1 MKKTKEKGITLIA
14 LIITIIVLLILAGVS
29 LNMIM
34 GDNGIL
40 KQAKTATVKQ
50 KFAKYKEELELG
62 MYGKITVAGEPLK
75 NYIQSITSEDID
87 NFVVINGELAY
98 IGNNEEEKTISDS
111 LGVNSSMSGNNESAV
126 KDIQN
131 IINKVIPIKDS
142 VEVPNDDTEIASAE
156 LVGTRLYDKNSLNG
170 DRWKIVIDYNDFNQ
184 EIGRYGSGYYLL
196 KSGENYTIN
205 GESLSFSK
213 DFIIDYKNGTMIG
226 LTDKAIEWSLN
237 STLAVNDGL
246 VLNIDPTNLADG
258 NWTGITKHGDVTYD
272 NSSKALLFNEDTTN
286 NPNGE
291 GGYLELK
298 RNDVDFSNGFTFEIY
313 ANLSRL
319 KYYNNTDKNYACSSF
334 FCRIPTLNSEF
345 RYSMRFGA
353 ASDAANGTTVCRVA
367 RYTEWSGKGYN
378 METGSNSNIMTG
390 DDFGYKENEDFYLTF
405 IYRCYDSSKENSCY
419 DEYMKQNNL
428 DKIEYYINGEIF
440 GYTYFGKEG
449 YKDGLSIW
457 NNDNC
462 PFFLGVCPWNANGNL
477 YYLKGKVYT
486 TRLYTTSMT
495 PEEVKNNMDMTQKY
509 RASF

>member
-14 LIITIIVLLILAGVS
+14 LVITIIVLLILAGVS
-29 LNMIM
+29 LNMII

-40 KQAKTATVKQ
+40 NQAKTATVKQ
-50 KFAKYKEELELG
+50 RFAKYKEELELG

-75 NYIQSITSEDID
+75 NYIQSITSEDTD

-142 VEVPNDDTEIASAE
+142 VEVPNDDTETAPTE

-184 EIGRYGSGYYLL
+184 ETGRYGSGYYLL

-319 KYYNNTDKNYACSSF
+319 KYDNNLGYTDTKNVGY
-334 FCRIPTLNSEF
+334 FCRTKAIGTDDEVAL
-345 RYSMRFGA
+345 SMRFGYA
-353 ASDAANGTTVCRVA
+353 GENTICKFNINSTWYGNGENLNTVS
-367 RYTEWSGKGYN
+367 SGDVKVNDKCGYN
-378 METGSNSNIMTG
+378 
-390 DDFGYKENEDFYLTF
+390 ENEDFYLTF
-405 IYRCYDSSKENSCY
+405 VYRTYNEQKEDENYDN
-419 DEYMKQNNL
+419 YMKKNKV
-428 DKIEYYINGEIF
+428 DKIEYYINGKLF
-440 GYTYFGKEG
+440 GYTYYGRDS
-449 YKDGLSIW
+449 YKNGLDTW
-457 NNDNC
+457 NSSEC
-462 PFFLGVCPWNANGNL
+462 PFFIGVSPWWNNRNL

>member
-14 LIITIIVLLILAGVS
+14 LVITIIVLLILAGVS
-29 LNMIM
+29 INMII

-40 KQAKTATVKQ
+40 NQAKTATVKQ
-50 KFAKYKEELELG
+50 RFAKYKEELELG
-62 MYGKITVAGEPLK
+62 MYGKITVAGEQLK
-75 NYIQSITSEDID
+75 NYIQSMNTEDID
-87 NFVVINGELAY
+87 NFVVINGELSY
-98 IGNNEEEKTISDS
+98 IGYNEEEKTISDS
-111 LGVNSSMSGNNESAV
+111 LGVNSSMSGNNELAI

-131 IINKVIPIKDS
+131 IINKVIPIKDN
-142 VEVPNDDTEIASAE
+142 VEVPNDDNEIASTK

-196 KSGENYTIN
+196 KAGENYTIN
-205 GESLSFSK
+205 GESLSLSK

-226 LTDKAIEWSLN
+226 LTDRAIEWSLN

-258 NWTGITKHGDVTYD
+258 NWTGITKHGDVKYD
-272 NSSKALLFNEDTTN
+272 NSSKALLFNEDTIN

-313 ANLSRL
+313 ANLSRTR
-319 KYYNNTDKNYACSSF
+319 YNNGSRIINMGL
-334 FCRIPTLNSEF
+334 FCRIPYLEANRMSALRFLGTGENWNNVYAMAKFNDGSSYINSEGNI
-345 RYSMRFGA
+345 RT
-353 ASDAANGTTVCRVA
+353 DAEGNVTST
-367 RYTEWSGKGYN
+367 
-378 METGSNSNIMTG
+378 
-390 DDFGYKENEDFYLTF
+390 KEIFNANEDVYFTF
-405 IYRCYDSSKENSCY
+405 VYRVENN
-419 DEYMKQNNL
+419 EV
-428 DKIEYYINGEIF
+428 DKIEVYSNGELIGKTGYGHNSYING
-440 GYTYFGKEG
+440 
-449 YKDGLSIW
+449 LNVW
-457 NNDNC
+457 NSSKC
-462 PFFLGVCPWNANGNL
+462 PFFLGVCPWGSNGNL

>member
-1 MKKTKEKGITLIA
+1 MKTKEKGITLIS
-14 LIITIIVLLILAGVS
+14 LVITIIILLILAGVS
-29 LNMIM
+29 INMVI
-34 GDNGIL
+34 GDNGVL
-40 KQAKTATVKQ
+40 KKAKSATLKQ
-50 KFAKYKEELELG
+50 KFARYKEELELG

-87 NFVVINGELAY
+87 NFAVINGKLEY
-98 IGNNEEEKTISDS
+98 IGNNEEEKEISDS
-111 LGVNSSMSGNNESAV
+111 LGVNSSMSGNNELAV

-142 VEVPNDDTEIASAE
+142 VEIPNDDNEIASTM
-156 LVGTRLYDKNSLNG
+156 LIGTRLYDKNSLNG
-170 DRWKIVIDYNDFNQ
+170 DRWKIVIDYDDFNQ

-205 GESLSFSK
+205 GENLNFSK

-237 STLAVNDGL
+237 STLAVNNGL

-258 NWTGITKHGDVTYD
+258 NWTGITKHGDVVYD
-272 NSSKALLFNEDTTN
+272 SSSKALFFNEDSIN

-319 KYYNNTDKNYACSSF
+319 MYNNKKESNIEANGF
-334 FCRIPTLNSEF
+334 FCRIPNLNAN
-345 RYSMRFGA
+345 RVMSMRFGLV
-353 ASDAANGTTVCRVA
+353 STKTIGKFTQPSS
-367 RYTEWSGKGYN
+367 YSGK
-378 METGSNSNIMTG
+378 NSNLSTESTG
-390 DDFGYKENEDFYLTF
+390 EIRISNFEKFQENKNFYMTF
-405 IYRCYDSSKENSCY
+405 IYRHYNDKKEDENYD
-419 DEYMKQNNL
+419 DYMKNNKV
-428 DKIEYYINGEIF
+428 DKVEVYVDGNLY
-440 GYTYFGKEG
+440 GYTYYGSG
-449 YKDGLSIW
+449 SYNNGLNIW
-457 NNDNC
+457 NNESC
-462 PFFLGVCPWNANGNL
+462 HFYLGVSPWYGDGNL

-495 PEEVKNNMDMTQKY
+495 PEEVKNNMEITQKY
-509 RASF
+509 RSSF

>member
-50 KFAKYKEELELG
+50 RFAKYKEELELG

-75 NYIQSITSEDID
+75 NYIQSMTSEDID

-184 EIGRYGSGYYLL
+184 ETGRYGSGYYLL

-258 NWTGITKHGDVTYD
+258 NWTGITKHGDVIYD

-319 KYYNNTDKNYACSSF
+319 KYDNNLGYTETKNMGY
-334 FCRIPTLNSEF
+334 FCRTIAIGTDDEVAL
-345 RYSMRFGA
+345 SMRFGNT
-353 ASDAANGTTVCRVA
+353 DAKTICKFNTYSTWYGD
-367 RYTEWSGKGYN
+367 GKNLNTISAGDVKVNDECGYN
-378 METGSNSNIMTG
+378 
-390 DDFGYKENEDFYLTF
+390 ENEDFYLTF
-405 IYRCYDSSKENSCY
+405 VYRTYNEQKEDENYDNYMKEN
-419 DEYMKQNNL
+419 KV
-428 DKIEYYINGEIF
+428 DKVEYYINGNLF
-440 GYTYFGKEG
+440 GYTYYGSDS
-449 YKDGLSIW
+449 YRNGLDTW
-457 NNDNC
+457 NNSKC
-462 PFFLGVCPWNANGNL
+462 PFFIGVSPWYNNENL

-495 PEEVKNNMDMTQKY
+495 PEEVKSNMDMTQKY